1 MLGVSFLQPT
11 HSYPETDKKKEWKKK
26 SSSLNNETTLFW
38 KKKKKKKRNWN
49 KSTRKA
55 KTFDH
60 SLTVLIQPRYN
71 STVQCNKKKKKTKQ
85 NEMSFHRSFNNRD
98 ESMNQEASDKN
109 RIRD

>member
-1 MLGVSFLQPT
+1 M
-11 HSYPETDKKKEWKKK
+11 
-26 SSSLNNETTLFW
+26 NNETTSFEKN
-38 KKKKKKKRNWN
+38 KKKEIG
-49 KSTRKA
+49 TRVHERRK
-55 KTFDH
+55 H
-60 SLTVLIQPRYN
+60 SITVLIQPRYN